1 MSEPIHIAIAEDEA
15 SCARD
20 LISQLHRFEQE
31 NSVRFQITQYTNAL
45 DLLEEY
51 RAVYDLLLLD
61 IEMPLLDGLS
71 AARKIHDMDDRVL
84 IMFIT
89 RIAKYAVQSY
99 DVQAV
104 DYVLKPLK
112 YPVFS
117 MKLQRILRRIRGK
130 NERFVLVQGQ
140 GVLRRISVGDVYY
153 VEVADHM
160 LTWHTANGDF
170 TVKGTM
176 RSAAQELEGCAFARC
191 NNCYL
196 VNLAHFQE
204 LREDTAYVGGDA
216 LKVSRSRRKEFLE
229 AILRY
234 QRGEL
239 V

>member
-1 MSEPIHIAIAEDEA
+1 MSEPIRIAIAEDDA
-15 SCARD
+15 SCARE
-20 LISQLHRFEQE
+20 LVCQLHRFEQE
-31 NSVRFQITQYTNAL
+31 NNVRFQIAQYTNAL

-51 RAVYDLLLLD
+51 RPVYDLLLLD
-61 IEMPLLDGLS
+61 IEMPLLDGLT
-71 AARKIHDMDDRVL
+71 AARKIHAMDDQVL

-117 MKLQRILRRIRGK
+117 MKLQRVLHRISRK
-130 NERFVLVQGQ
+130 NDRFVLVQGQ
-140 GVLRRISVGDVYY
+140 GVLRRIAVGDVYY

-160 LTWHTANGDF
+160 LTWHTADGDF
-170 TVKGTM
+170 TVKGTI
-176 RSAAQELEGCAFARC
+176 RSAVQELEGCAFARC

-196 VNLAHFQE
+196 VNLAHFRE
-204 LREDTAYVGGDA
+204 LREDMAFVGSDA
-216 LKVSRSRRKEFLE
+216 LKVSRSRRKEFLD

>member
-31 NSVRFQITQYTNAL
+31 NGVRFQITQYTNAL

-71 AARKIHDMDDRVL
+71 AARKIHAMDDRVL

-112 YPVFS
+112 YPVF
-117 MKLQRILRRIRGK
+117 
-130 NERFVLVQGQ
+130 
-140 GVLRRISVGDVYY
+140 
-153 VEVADHM
+153 
-160 LTWHTANGDF
+160 
-170 TVKGTM
+170 
-176 RSAAQELEGCAFARC
+176 
-191 NNCYL
+191 
-196 VNLAHFQE
+196 
-204 LREDTAYVGGDA
+204 
-216 LKVSRSRRKEFLE
+216 FL
-229 AILRY
+229 
-234 QRGEL
+234 
-239 V
+239 